1 MTIKPT
7 TLFAAVKCRALL
19 LTLML
24 AVAVQASAQKT
35 IVLGNCTESLVS
47 YQSVSKSEPSGSAFF
62 CPAAVMEAYK
72 GNAITQVSLA
82 LASKAAEGD
91 VEIFLSYDIG
101 GEPFYTQACG
111 ALNARWNTVKL
122 TTPYTIDGSALYI
135 GYRIK
140 SAAMLSYASTLAAGE
155 EWLLSGGGTW
165 ALYDGRYSAALYAT
179 VSGSKLNTASVRL
192 GDIYMP
198 RYAVKGEPILFTGSF
213 ANLGSDKISSITFE
227 LLADGSVVDEETVDG
242 MSVAARSK
250 GTFSLTS
257 LALPNEGDYDVEVR
271 IKDVGGVE
279 DAVAADNVS
288 RTVRTVCRE
297 SFTPRK
303 VLLEVFSTERCTECP
318 GAHDKLNPL
327 VDAMDDVVE
336 LDHHAGFYTDDYS
349 IDESVALEWF
359 YRQYNVYAPAMML
372 DRTNFGDGFPD
383 EYSDGVP
390 VISASESNLKIFHK
404 VASMTP
410 ALYEVH
416 AATAYDESA
425 RRLRVDVSGRRLLDV
440 GDAANVRVFVYLKED
455 NIYSTSQAGASQGF
469 THRHTA
475 RKSLTPTWGEAVG
488 DGAESFALSYD
499 TDIPVEWKEKDMSV
513 VAFVAGYNA
522 DDKNDC
528 RVYNT
533 CQSPVCGVGSGL
545 VSVTDGTCASCR
557 WTVMSASG
565 TLMAT
570 GEGDEA
576 LARAVAVM
584 PSGVYVIKKEGKTYR
599 CGR

>member
-7 TLFAAVKCRALL
+7 IPFASAVWRVPL
-19 LTLML
+19 LTLLL
-24 AVAVQASAQKT
+24 AVAVHVFAQKS

-47 YQSVSKSEPSGSAFF
+47 YQTVSKTQPSGSAIFY
-62 CPAAVMEAYK
+62 PASVMEAYK
-72 GNAITQVSLA
+72 GNAVTQVSLA

-91 VEIFLSYDIG
+91 VEIFLSGDIG
-101 GEPFYTQACG
+101 GEPFYTQTCG

-140 SAAMLSYASTLAAGE
+140 SAAMLSYASVLAAGE
-155 EWLLSGGGTW
+155 EWLLSGSDTW
-165 ALYDGRYSAALYAT
+165 AVYDGRYSAALYAT
-179 VSGSKLNTASVRL
+179 VSGNSVNTASVRL

-198 RYAVKGEPILFTGSF
+198 RYAVKGEPMLFTGNF

-250 GTFSLTS
+250 GTFSLAS
-257 LALPNEGDYDVEVR
+257 LALPETGDYDVAVR
-271 IKDVGGVE
+271 IKHVGGVE
-279 DAVAADNVS
+279 DAVTDDNVS

-359 YRQYNVYAPAMML
+359 YRQYNVYAPAMMI

-390 VISASESNLKIFHK
+390 VISASESNLGVFHK
-404 VASMTP
+404 VASMVP
-410 ALYEVH
+410 ALYEVD
-416 AATAYDESA
+416 AVTTYDDNT
-425 RRLRVDVSGRRLLDV
+425 RRLRVDVSGKRLLDV
-440 GDAANVRVFVYLKED
+440 GDDANVRVFVYLKED

-499 TDIPVEWKEKDMSV
+499 TDIPAEWKEKDMSV

-545 VSVTDGTCASCR
+545 VRLTDDTCASCR

-565 TLMAT
+565 TLIAT

-576 LARAVAVM
+576 FARVFAAM
-584 PSGVYVIKKEGKTYR
+584 PKGVYVIKKGGKTYR